1 MKNCKQVMTKK
12 FVFCVSNDLVSK
24 AAGLMKSENVGSIP
38 VVENEQ
44 TKKLIG
50 IVTDRDLTLKVL
62 AEELDPKSTKVEAVM
77 TRQVVT
83 CLAEDDLQKA
93 LGAMSKHQVRRIPIV
108 NNNNKIL
115 GMLSQADVAM
125 RYDHPKRTMAMVK
138 NISQP

>member
-12 FVFCVSNDLVSK
+12 IVFCVSNDLVSK
-24 AAGLMKSENVGSIP
+24 VAQLMKSENVGSIP

-50 IVTDRDLTLKVL
+50 IVTERDLTLKVL

-83 CLAEDDLQKA
+83 CLAEDDFQKA
-93 LGAMSKHQVRRIPIV
+93 LEAMSEHQVRRIPIV
-108 NNNNKIL
+108 NNKNKIL